1 MSCKYLYELEKVLL
15 WKLSLE
21 VVILEE
27 HDNTLLNRREIKSLI
42 KNSAGK
48 VKRADAADI
57 VAKQLNVN
65 RNVIIPINMKCETG
79 KSDIYATMY
88 IYNNED
94 EAKKYL
100 PRYRILRNM
109 SNEDRKK
116 LLDEEKANRL
126 KAKQTRAA
134 ETKSGSRAGKK

>member
-1 MSCKYLYELEKVLL
+1 MSCKYLYELENVLL

-48 VKRADAADI
+48 VKRAEAADI

-65 RNVIIPINMKCETG
+65 RNVIIPINMKSETG

-116 LLDEEKANRL
+116 LLDEEKASRL

-134 ETKSGSRAGKK
+134 ETKSGSRGGKK

>member
-1 MSCKYLYELEKVLL
+1 
-15 WKLSLE
+15 LSLE

-27 HDNTLLNRREIKSLI
+27 RNNALLNRREIKTLL

-48 VKRADAADI
+48 IKRVDAADI

-65 RNVIIPINMKCETG
+65 TNLTIPINMKCETG

-88 IYNNED
+88 IYNNEED
-94 EAKKYL
+94 VKKHL

-109 SNEDRKK
+109 SKEDRKK
-116 LLDEEKANRL
+116 LLDEEKATKL
-126 KAKQTRAA
+126 KAKQATAA
-134 ETKSGSRAGKK
+134 ESKSRSKGSRK

>member
-1 MSCKYLYELEKVLL
+1 M
-15 WKLSLE
+15 SLE
-21 VVILEE
+21 VLILED
-27 HDNTLLNRREIKSLI
+27 HNNTLLNRREIKSLL

-48 VKRADAADI
+48 VKRADAADMI
-57 VAKQLNVN
+57 AKQLNVN
-65 RNVIIPINMKCETG
+65 RNVIIPINMKCQTG
-79 KSDIYATMY
+79 NSDIYATMY

-94 EAKKYL
+94 EAKKQL

-126 KAKQTRAA
+126 KAKQMRAA
-134 ETKSGSRAGKK
+134 ETKSGSRGARK